1 MQLDEF
7 ENRYR
12 ELVDRLGNQLQNS
25 ALELA
30 RLENLVV
37 QMGNS
42 LANLNGIVE
51 EFTQQQQDEE

>member
-1 MQLDEF
+1 MQLNEF

-12 ELVDRLGNQLQNS
+12 DLVDTLGNQLQNS

-37 QMGNS
+37 QMGDS
-42 LANLNGIVE
+42 LANLSGIVE
-51 EFTQQQQDEE
+51 EFVQQQQDEG

>member
-37 QMGNS
+37 QMGDS

-51 EFTQQQQDEE
+51 EFVQQQQNEG

>member
-12 ELVDRLGNQLQNS
+12 ELVDSLGNQLQNS

-30 RLENLVV
+30 RLESLVV

-42 LANLNGIVE
+42 LANLNGILE
-51 EFTQQQQDEE
+51 EFVQQQQNQE

>member
-30 RLENLVV
+30 RLEGLVV
-37 QMGNS
+37 QMGDS

-51 EFTQQQQDEE
+51 EFVQQQQDEG